1 MEYRPTILT
10 GGEKLSDDQIMAAHE
25 RKHVKR
31 VSGPGLPGSDG
42 KGEPL
47 VIMELLQRLRV
58 KDVMRDHDIISVV
71 RTDTMHFAQNLMKRN
86 HISGVPV
93 VEGKRLFGIVSI
105 NDIILALEGGWIG
118 EQCQKHMA
126 TNLVVLEEDMPLAFA
141 LKYFENYIFGRFPVL
156 NKERDLVGIVSQ
168 RDVTRVLMREL
179 TNELARLENSP
190 ATPCAEAQGD
200 AQGQGA
206 GKSEPVLPYYSMRQF
221 VVVRNDLTNAGKAAN
236 AIKKMLGDAG
246 VEKKILRRIA
256 VAAYELEINIC
267 IHSLGGSITFIL
279 DSHKATVIAKDKGPG
294 IKDVEWAL
302 RDGTSTAN
310 DWIRSM
316 GFGAGMGLSN
326 SKRVADV
333 FDIKSTVPT
342 GTTVLCEFNLPERA
356 AAAK

>member
-10 GGEKLSDDQIMAAHE
+10 GGDGQSDDQIMAAHE

-105 NDIILALEGGWIG
+105 NDIILALEGGWIS
-118 EQCQKHMA
+118 EPCQKHMA

-179 TNELARLENSP
+179 TNELARLEGSTG
-190 ATPCAEAQGD
+190 AAADKKTVSD
-200 AQGQGA
+200 APKTETA
-206 GKSEPVLPYYSMRQF
+206 LPYYSMRQF
-221 VVVRNDLTNAGKAAN
+221 VVVRNDLTNAGKEAN
-236 AIKKMLGDAG
+236 EIKHMLAEAG
-246 VEKKILRRIA
+246 VEKKIIRRIA

-267 IHSLGGSITFIL
+267 IHSLGGSMTFIL

-342 GTTVLCEFNLPERA
+342 GTTVLCEFNLPERKPA
-356 AAAK
+356 AG

>member
-10 GGEKLSDDQIMAAHE
+10 GGGGLSDDQIMAAHE

-93 VEGKRLFGIVSI
+93 VEGRRLFGIVSI
-105 NDIILALEGGWIG
+105 NDIILALEGGWIS
-118 EQCQKHMA
+118 EPCQKHMA

-179 TNELARLENSP
+179 TNELARLEGSSG
-190 ATPCAEAQGD
+190 TGD
-200 AQGQGA
+200 LSVSDEKAS
-206 GKSEPVLPYYSMRQF
+206 SETALPYYSMRQF
-221 VVVRNDLTNAGKAAN
+221 VIVRNDLTNAGKAAN
-236 AIKKMLGDAG
+236 EIKHMLAEAR
-246 VEKKILRRIA
+246 VEKKLIRRIA

-267 IHSLGGSITFIL
+267 IHSLGGTLTFIL
-279 DSHKATVIAKDKGPG
+279 DSQKATIIAKDKGPG
-294 IKDVEWAL
+294 IEDVEWAL
-302 RDGTSTAN
+302 KDGTSTAN

-326 SKRVADV
+326 SKRVSDL
-333 FDIKSTVPT
+333 FDIKSVVPT
-342 GTTVLCEFNLPERA
+342 GTTVLCEFNLPA
-356 AAAK
+356 HGKVVG

>member
-1 MEYRPTILT
+1 MEYSPTILT
-10 GGEKLSDDQIMAAHE
+10 GGDGRSDDQIMAAHE
-25 RKHVKR
+25 RKHVRR

-71 RTDTMHFAQNLMKRN
+71 RSDTMHFAQNLMKRY

-105 NDIILALEGGWIG
+105 NDIILALEGGWISDP
-118 EQCQKHMA
+118 CQKHMA

-168 RDVTRVLMREL
+168 RDVTRILMREL
-179 TNELARLENSP
+179 TSELAKLEGDTSHQGS
-190 ATPCAEAQGD
+190 ASQQSAAEAP
-200 AQGQGA
+200 
-206 GKSEPVLPYYSMRQF
+206 KSEGVLPYYSMRQF
-221 VVVRNDLTNAGKAAN
+221 VVVRNDLSNAGKAAN
-236 AIKKMLGDAG
+236 EIKKMLNEAG
-246 VEKKILRRIA
+246 VEKKIIRRIA
-256 VAAYELEINIC
+256 VAAYELEINVC

-342 GTTVLCEFNLPERA
+342 GTTVLCEFNLPEKGA
-356 AAAK
+356 AQG

>member
-1 MEYRPTILT
+1 MEYKPTILS
-10 GGEKLSDDQIMAAHE
+10 GGESRSDDQIMAAHE
-25 RKHVKR
+25 RKHVRR

-42 KGEPL
+42 QGEPL

-71 RTDTMHFAQNLMKRN
+71 RSDTLHFAQNLMKRN

-93 VEGKRLFGIVSI
+93 VEGKRLLGIVSI

-118 EQCQKHMA
+118 EPCQKHMA

-179 TNELARLENSP
+179 TKELARLEGAVAHQP
-190 ATPCAEAQGD
+190 EKAADCAAE
-200 AQGQGA
+200 GQP
-206 GKSEPVLPYYSMRQF
+206 SESSLPYYSMRQF
-221 VVVRNDLTNAGKAAN
+221 VVVRNDLQNAGKAAN
-236 AIKKMLGDAG
+236 EIKKMLGEAG
-246 VEKKILRRIA
+246 VEKKIIRRVA

-279 DSHKATVIAKDKGPG
+279 DGHKATVVAKDKGPG

-326 SKRVADV
+326 SKRVADF

-342 GTTVLCEFNLPERA
+342 GTTVLCEFNLPE
-356 AAAK
+356 KK

>member
-1 MEYRPTILT
+1 MEYSPTILT
-10 GGEKLSDDQIMAAHE
+10 GGDGRSDDQIMAAHE
-25 RKHVKR
+25 RKHVRR

-71 RTDTMHFAQNLMKRN
+71 RSDTMHFAQNLMKRY

-105 NDIILALEGGWIG
+105 NDIILALEGGWISDP
-118 EQCQKHMA
+118 CQKHMA

-168 RDVTRVLMREL
+168 RDVTRILMREL
-179 TNELARLENSP
+179 TSELAKLEGDTSHQGS
-190 ATPCAEAQGD
+190 ASQQSAAEAP
-200 AQGQGA
+200 
-206 GKSEPVLPYYSMRQF
+206 KSEGVLPYYSMRQF
-221 VVVRNDLTNAGKAAN
+221 VVVRNDLSNAGKAAN
-236 AIKKMLGDAG
+236 EIKKMLNEAG
-246 VEKKILRRIA
+246 VEKKIIRRIA
-256 VAAYELEINIC
+256 VAAYELEINVC

-279 DSHKATVIAKDKGPG
+279 DRHKATVIAKDKGPG

-342 GTTVLCEFNLPERA
+342 GTTVLCEFNLPEKGA
-356 AAAK
+356 AQG